1 MTADADTRRALAA
14 VQPRGRRRG
23 LRALAAAVAVLAVLA
38 VVATGG
44 IGWYY
49 SSVLLTP
56 DHAPIYDQRVLSAD
70 ASSVTLAATHVTEL
84 PGTYAVDWPAGHAV
98 LGPVSRDGD
107 GRVTRPLESGRPPA
121 AGTAVALTPDLD
133 GPDPQRGVGL
143 PFSTVQ
149 VPTPLGPM
157 PAWFVPAGEGASTG
171 STSSVW
177 AVLVHG
183 RGATR
188 KEGLRALAPL
198 HALGLPVLDVTYRND
213 EGAPAS
219 PDGFY
224 HLGQTEWQ
232 DVDAA
237 MAWAREHG
245 ARRFVLYGW
254 SMGGA
259 VVEQLLQRSPHRGE
273 VSAVVLDAPVVDWRS
288 VLDLQAANRGL
299 PSVLTAVAEQV
310 VSWRAGIDW
319 DALDARRHPVTLPTL
334 LFHGDDD
341 RTVPVGPSRQLA
353 RQNPRTVTYVEV
365 HGADHTTAWN
375 QDPQAYDQ
383 RLTAFLRARLAAA
396 DLP

>member
-1 MTADADTRRALAA
+1 MTTDADTRRALAA
-14 VQPRGRRRG
+14 VQPRRRRRG
-23 LRALAAAVAVLAVLA
+23 LRALAAAVVVLAVLA
-38 VVATGG
+38 VVATVG

-56 DHAPIYDQRVLSAD
+56 NHAPVYDQRVLSSD

-84 PGTYAVDWPAGHAV
+84 AGTYAVDWPAGHAV
-98 LGPVSRDGD
+98 LGPVAQDRD

-121 AGTAVALTPDLD
+121 AGTDVAWTPDLD
-133 GPDPQRGVGL
+133 GPDPQRGAGL

-157 PAWFVPAGEGASTG
+157 PAWYVPAAGAPASG
-171 STSSVW
+171 STW
-177 AVLVHG
+177 ALLVHG

-188 KEGLRALAPL
+188 QEGLRALAPL
-198 HALGLPVLDVTYRND
+198 HGLRLPVLDVTYRND

-232 DVDAA
+232 DLDAA
-237 MAWAREHG
+237 MAWARGHG

-259 VVEQLLQRSPHRGE
+259 VVEQLLQRAPDRGE
-273 VSAVVLDAPVVDWRS
+273 VTAVVLDAPVVDWRS

-299 PSVLTAVAEQV
+299 PSFLTAVAEQV
-310 VSWRAGIDW
+310 ASWRAGIDW
-319 DALDARRHPVTLPTL
+319 DALDARRRPVTVPTL

-353 RQNPRTVTYVEV
+353 RQNAGTVTYVEV

-375 QDPQAYDQ
+375 QDPDAYDR
-383 RLTAFLRARLAAA
+383 RLTAFLRQQLAG
-396 DLP
+396 

>member
-1 MTADADTRRALAA
+1 VTTDADTRRALAA
-14 VQPRGRRRG
+14 VQPRRRRRG
-23 LRALAAAVAVLAVLA
+23 LRALVAVLAVLA
-38 VVATGG
+38 VLAVAATLG

-56 DHAPIYDQRVLSAD
+56 DHAPIYDQRVLASD

-84 PGTYAVDWPAGHAV
+84 PGTFAVDWPAGHAV

-107 GRVTRPLESGRPPA
+107 GRVTRPLASGRPPA
-121 AGTAVALTPDLD
+121 AGTQVAWTPDLD
-133 GPDPQRGVGL
+133 GPDPQRGAGL

-157 PAWFVPAGEGASTG
+157 PDWYVPAGGSGTTTSTT
-171 STSSVW
+171 STTW

-188 KEGLRALAPL
+188 QEGLRALAPL
-198 HALGLPVLDVTYRND
+198 HALGLPVLDVSYRND
-213 EGAPAS
+213 VGAPAS

-224 HLGQTEWQ
+224 HLGQTEWR

-245 ARRFVLYGW
+245 AQHFVLYGW

-259 VVEQLLQRSPHRGE
+259 VVEQLLQRSDHRGE

-299 PSVLTAVAEQV
+299 PSFLTAVAEQV
-310 VSWRAGIDW
+310 ASWRAGIDW
-319 DALDARRHPVTLPTL
+319 DSLDARRRPVAVPTL

-341 RTVPVGPSRQLA
+341 RTVPVGPSRELA

-375 QDPQAYDQ
+375 QDPAAYDR
-383 RLTAFLRARLAAA
+383 RLTGFLRAQLAG
-396 DLP
+396 